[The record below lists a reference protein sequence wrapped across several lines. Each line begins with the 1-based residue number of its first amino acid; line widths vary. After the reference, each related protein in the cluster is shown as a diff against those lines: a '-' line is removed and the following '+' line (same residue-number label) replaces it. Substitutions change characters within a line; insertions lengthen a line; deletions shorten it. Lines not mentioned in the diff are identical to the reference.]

1 MSGTALDRLRES
13 GAALSRVTE
22 RWVPDAWVIL
32 MSLTVVALIIAVTGG
47 GATLPE
53 AALAWGAGVWTL
65 LELAMQFSIIMVA
78 AHACAS
84 SPPMYRMLDRLAGV
98 PNPERPVQAVALAA
112 GFSMAAGYLNWAFG
126 LIGSALFV
134 PFILKRNPRADVRL
148 VIAAAYMGIGTVWQS
163 GLSSSAPLI
172 LATPG
177 NPLLEPG
184 AGAPVVDRLY
194 PVTETL
200 FHPFNLGY
208 AAVML
213 LVGLVAAMVLHP
225 RRDVVTL
232 TPAEVDEILPAPP
245 PPARPGTTPAERLDR
260 FRGWTLLAAVLLA
273 YPLIHSIV
281 TRGFGASWTINA
293 YNTVFLVVALLLHGR
308 PTSFLRACR
317 EGVASAWGIILQFP
331 FYAGIFGV
339 IQNTNLGSWLGE
351 QFAEVA
357 TTRLY
362 PLVVYV
368 YSGIMSMFIPSAGS
382 KWMIEAP
389 YVIPAGEALDVSVMT
404 TLLAYAYGDSA
415 FNLIHP
421 FWALPILAVTRR
433 RFGEVFGYAF
443 LLWLA
448 TILVGIVTMLVIP
461 IRW

>member
-1 MSGTALDRLRES
+1 MMGALLDRLREG

-32 MSLTVVALIIAVTGG
+32 MSLTVVALLLAVTGG
-47 GATLPE
+47 GATVPE
-53 AALAWGAGVWTL
+53 AGRAWGAGVWTL

-84 SPPMYRMLDRLAGV
+84 SPPMYRLLDRLAGL

-112 GFSMAAGYLNWAFG
+112 GFSMVAGYLNWAFG
-126 LIGSALFV
+126 LVGSALFV
-134 PFILKRNPRADVRL
+134 PFILKRNPRADLRL

-184 AGAPVVDRLY
+184 TGAPVVDRLY

-200 FHPFNLGY
+200 FNPFNLGY

-213 LVGLVAAMVLHP
+213 LVGLIAAMALHP

-232 TPAEVDEILPAPP
+232 SQAEVDEILPAPP
-245 PPARPGTTPAERLDR
+245 PPARRGTTPAERLDR
-260 FRGWTLLAAVLLA
+260 FRGWTLLAATLLA
-273 YPLIHSIV
+273 YPLIHSMI

-317 EGVASAWGIILQFP
+317 EGVSSAWGIILQFP

-339 IQNTNLGSWLGE
+339 IQNTNLGSWLGA

-368 YSGIMSMFIPSAGS
+368 YSGIMSMFVPSAGS

-389 YVIPAGEALDVSVMT
+389 YVVPAGEVLDVSVMT
-404 TLLAYAYGDSA
+404 VLLAYAYGDSA

-448 TILVGIVTMLVIP
+448 TIIVGVVTMLVIP
-461 IRW
+461 TAW

>member
-1 MSGTALDRLRES
+1 MSGSPLDRLRES

-32 MSLTVVALIIAVTGG
+32 MSLTVVALLLAVTGG
-47 GATLPE
+47 GASIPE
-53 AALAWGAGVWTL
+53 AGLAWGAGVWTL

-84 SPPMYRMLDRLAGV
+84 SPPMYRMLDRLAGL

-126 LIGSALFV
+126 LVGSALFV
-134 PFILKRNPRADVRL
+134 PFILKRNPGADVRL

-172 LATPG
+172 MATPG

-208 AAVML
+208 AVAML
-213 LVGLVAAMVLHP
+213 LVGLVAAMALHP
-225 RRDVVTL
+225 HRDAVTL
-232 TPAEVDEILPAPP
+232 TEAEVDEILPAPP
-245 PPARPGTTPAERLDR
+245 PPTRAGTTPAERLDR

-273 YPLIHSIV
+273 YPLIHSMV

-293 YNTVFLVVALLLHGR
+293 YNTVFLAVALLLHGR

-317 EGVASAWGIILQFP
+317 HGVVSAWGIILQFP

-351 QFAEVA
+351 QFAAVA

-389 YVIPAGEALDVSVMT
+389 YVIPAGEVLDVSVMT
-404 TLLAYAYGDSA
+404 VLLAYAYGDSA

-433 RFGEVFGYAF
+433 RFGEIFGYAF

-448 TILVGIVTMLVIP
+448 TILLGVATMLVIP